1 MPLHSDGLEDR
12 RRVVDEHGGGFER
25 MVSGAIGR
33 VRDVVARVDPH
44 AVLAFGKRRRVP
56 VELRL
61 RQDFVGLGRFDPAS
75 GPLAVKLD
83 VIAKLVAVG
92 IVHFPRH
99 VKHAVVLGGFVSP
112 G

>member
-1 MPLHSDGLEDR
+1 
-12 RRVVDEHGGGFER
+12 

-99 VKHAVVLGGFVSP
+99 VKHAVVLGGFVSALHDSFFRLVRNP
-112 G
+112 LRVGGNFGHHGA